1 MLLSRLNAEEQK
13 ALDSLAAEVG
23 ASAADLYWLIEF
35 ESAWNPQA
43 VHPSGEARGLIQFR
57 DSTARGLGFRD
68 AADLVGRFPTRTEQ
82 IAGPVRAYLLQY
94 APLSTQQSTYLSVF
108 YPAYRYADKDKVF
121 PAAVT
126 AANPGITTVADY
138 IRKVNSKRNRP
149 ILIAAAVLVV
159 GLVGTA
165 VMRR

>member
-23 ASAADLYWLIEF
+23 ASASDLYWLIEF
-35 ESAWNPQA
+35 ESGWNPQA
-43 VHPSGEARGLIQFR
+43 VHPSGQARGLIQFR

-68 AADLVGRFPTRTEQ
+68 AADLVGRFPSRIEQ
-82 IAGPVRAYLLQY
+82 IAGPVRAYLLPY
-94 APLSTQQSTYLSVF
+94 SPLGTQQSTYLAVF
-108 YPAYRYADKDKVF
+108 YPAYRYADKDKPF

-126 AANPGITTVADY
+126 AANPGIVTVADY
-138 IRKVNSKRNRP
+138 VRKVNAKRNRP
-149 ILIAAAVLVV
+149 ILIASAVLLI

-165 VMRR
+165 ILRR